1 MASDNSDT
9 AYKIGQLEANV
20 DSLAQQQERYD
31 YMLSDVMDTQGE
43 LYRDVDALKIYQEST
58 RKFIEESTKSRSL
71 QNKILGLL
79 AAGVISLI
87 VTIIT
92 QLIQNWI

>member
-20 DSLAQQQERYD
+20 ESLAQQQERYD

-58 RKFIEESTKSRSL
+58 HKFIEESTKSRSL